1 MWWCGGWDLEVQV
14 VRMRGGA
21 IVLVENSMMGED
33 AGGDGTVVRRSGDFE
48 NGLMGEGAGEVTHAR
63 THTDT

>member
-1 MWWCGGWDLEVQV
+1 MGSGGAGGEDAC
-14 VRMRGGA
+14 GA
-21 IVLVENSMMGED
+21 IVPAENGMMGDD
-33 AGGDGTVVRRSGDFE
+33 AGGDGTVVRRPGDFE